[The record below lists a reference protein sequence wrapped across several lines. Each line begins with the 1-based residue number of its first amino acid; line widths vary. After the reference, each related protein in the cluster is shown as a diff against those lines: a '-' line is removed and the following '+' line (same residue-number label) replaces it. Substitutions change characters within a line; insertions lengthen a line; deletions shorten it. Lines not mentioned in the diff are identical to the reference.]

1 MENLLILHGWGSN
14 SQRWSRVKEILERQ
28 KIQVFIPD
36 LPGFGQTPPPKEV
49 WGKKEYLNW
58 ILNEIQKKGWEK
70 FNLLGHSFGGELAM
84 FLSATCPQK
93 VKKLILLSPAIL
105 RKKPASKK
113 VKFAYFLARVSKK
126 IFNLPILKNFKPIFQ
141 KIFYRIFGGYDY
153 YLAKGVMKEVMKK
166 ILKEDLSF
174 LLKKIQ
180 AKTLILWAKDDPVL
194 PASDALLLNK
204 KIKNSK
210 VKIFPKGGHSPH
222 RNIPE
227 DLSKSILEFIYE

>member
-1 MENLLILHGWGSN
+1 MESLLILHGWGSN
-14 SQRWSRVKEILERQ
+14 SQRWSKIKEILEKQ
-28 KIQVFIPD
+28 KLQVFIPD
-36 LPGFGQTPPPKEV
+36 LPGFGENPPPKEV

-58 ILNEIQKKGWEK
+58 ILNELQKKNWSK
-70 FNLLGHSFGGELAM
+70 FNLLGHSFGGELAI
-84 FLSATCPQK
+84 FLSATYPQK

-113 VKFAYFLARVSKK
+113 VKLAYLLARISKK
-126 IFNLPILKNFKPIFQ
+126 VFNLPFLRYFKPLFQ
-141 KIFYRIFGGYDY
+141 KIFHRIFGGYDY
-153 YLAKGVMKEVMKK
+153 YLAKGIMKEVMKK

-174 LLKKIQ
+174 LLSKVE

-194 PASDALLLNK
+194 PVSDAFILSR

-210 VKIFPKGGHSPH
+210 VKIFPRGGHSPH

-227 DLSKSILEFIYE
+227 ELAKGILEFIYE